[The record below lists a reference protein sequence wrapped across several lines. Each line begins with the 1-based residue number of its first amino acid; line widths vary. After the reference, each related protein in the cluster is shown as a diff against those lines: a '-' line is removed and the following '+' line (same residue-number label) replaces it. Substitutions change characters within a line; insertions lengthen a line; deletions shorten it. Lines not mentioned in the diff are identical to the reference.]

1 MKDWKSWF
9 DMMSIVSDPE
19 TWKGEPVRATI
30 SIEEE
35 RYQAYKARLI
45 EEGFIEA
52 NPKRWVRPV
61 FADVLNVFID
71 KLCRDKPL
79 KEITDLAERFF
90 DHWDSVDWM
99 DGKKRVKSV
108 NGRINTWIKNNEK
121 YKKSNGN
128 GLASY
133 DNDSTNW
140 G

>member
-1 MKDWKSWF
+1 MKDLSFVIYNDGAAIGSGQQVPFVEIYGMIK
-9 DMMSIVSDPE
+9 DH
-19 TWKGEPVRATI
+19 
-30 SIEEE
+30 
-35 RYQAYKARLI
+35 LI
-45 EEGFIEA
+45 DEGFIEA
-52 NPKRWVRPV
+52 NPKRWVRPLIDDICAV
-61 FADVLNVFID
+61 FHD
-71 KLCRDKPL
+71 KLHRKMTY
-79 KEITDLAERFF
+79 EARQDLAERFF